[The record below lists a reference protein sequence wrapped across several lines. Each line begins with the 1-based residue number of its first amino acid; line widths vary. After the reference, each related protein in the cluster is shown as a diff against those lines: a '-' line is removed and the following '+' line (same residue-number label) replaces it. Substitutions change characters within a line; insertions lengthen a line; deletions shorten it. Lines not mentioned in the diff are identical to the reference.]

1 MLFNLD
7 FASNTISSCIF
18 FVLLIIDLYFLI
30 PAAVAQI
37 FNPIAEFAIPI
48 RIPSKEAKAEID
60 MHAVTEEAKM
70 RKCSI

>member
-1 MLFNLD
+1 MLAILFHH
-7 FASNTISSCIF
+7 IF
-18 FVLLIIDLYFLI
+18 VFLIINLYFLI

-60 MHAVTEEAKM
+60 IHAVTEEAKI